1 MDVRAAYIGV
11 AGLAERVSPPP
22 DIKAPREVISEGKLV
37 LNGRKRRGDELD
49 LYSHWGR
56 GGVGGQRKGN
66 RVVARE
72 GLRKRKTFSK
82 WKWKEN
88 RGREV
93 QEKSRGR
100 VEKTAPGFAGKI
112 PENSGNYEVDDASY
126 CCTVVVIIRG

>member
-1 MDVRAAYIGV
+1 MG
-11 AGLAERVSPPP
+11 GNGAETTR
-22 DIKAPREVISEGKLV
+22 
-37 LNGRKRRGDELD
+37 DELD

-56 GGVGGQRKGN
+56 GGVGRQRKGN

-93 QEKSRGR
+93 KEKAEGELRKRPPDSR
-100 VEKTAPGFAGKI
+100 
-112 PENSGNYEVDDASY
+112 ENSRKFWKLRSGRRKLLLYRRHY
-126 CCTVVVIIRG
+126 Y